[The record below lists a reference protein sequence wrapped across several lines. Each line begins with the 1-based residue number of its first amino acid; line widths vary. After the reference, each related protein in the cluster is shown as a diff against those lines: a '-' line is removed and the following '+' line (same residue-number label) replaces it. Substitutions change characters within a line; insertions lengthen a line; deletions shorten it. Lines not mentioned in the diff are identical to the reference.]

1 MLCQECQANEATIQ
15 IISSLAGK
23 KTKKFLCEHCARQN
37 EEIDFTFETQFSLHK
52 IFTSLLAQ
60 GLAGNRESLQAAKVQ
75 CPSCGLSFTQ
85 FSQVGRLGCSSCYK
99 AFDESLQ
106 PILRRIQAGLT
117 HTGKVPV
124 RAGKRVK
131 YLKEIDHLREEL
143 QAKVQKEEFE
153 DAALLRDRIKSLE
166 NNLEKEMKHNAN
178 GNTDSEDQQ
187 DNN

>member
-1 MLCQECQANEATIQ
+1 MLCQECQTNEATIQ
-15 IISSLAGK
+15 IISSLGGK
-23 KTKKFLCEHCARQN
+23 KTEKFLCEHCARQN
-37 EEIDFTFETQFSLHK
+37 EEIDFSFETQFSLHK
-52 IFTSLLAQ
+52 IFTSLLGQ
-60 GLAGNRESLQAAKVQ
+60 GLAGNRKSLQAAKVQ

-131 YLKEIDHLREEL
+131 YIKEIDRLREEL
-143 QAKVQKEEFE
+143 QAKVHKEEFE
-153 DAALLRDRIKSLE
+153 EAALLRDRIKALE
-166 NNLEKEMKHNAN
+166 NNLEKEMNYKAN
-178 GNTDSEDQQ
+178 GNRNSRDEQE
-187 DNN
+187 NK